1 MNRMKVDFDE
11 ILERK
16 GSNCI
21 KYDAVKQFLG
31 SDDLI
36 PMWVADMDFR
46 TPSIILETLR
56 ERLNHE
62 VLGYPVRQEG
72 FFSSIMDWELN
83 HHNWKVERDWIM
95 FSPGVVP
102 AVNMAVLAFTEP
114 GDSIIVQTPVYFPFF
129 TAVKDHGR
137 KLVHNPLELKDGR
150 LCMDFEDMEAKAAA
164 GAKMIIISSPHNPG
178 GSVWT
183 REELQKMADIC
194 LKYNVLMISDEIHC
208 DLVYDPYKHI
218 PLASLSE
225 SISALTITTLA
236 PSKTFNLSG
245 LSTSSVII
253 SDPVLRK
260 KFSTVLDHLHIGG
273 GNIFG
278 NLASEAAYTHGYE
291 WSRELMAYLS
301 KNLDF
306 MQEFLDSKLPS
317 IKMIRPEATFLVWLD
332 CKELGLNDR
341 DLTDFFMHKAKLG
354 LNPGIMFGPGGEGFM
369 RLNIACP
376 KEVLKQAL
384 EQLHAAVQQL

>member
-1 MNRMKVDFDE
+1 MKADFDE

-46 TPSIILETLR
+46 TPSFILENLR
-56 ERLNHE
+56 NRLNHE
-62 VLGYPVRQEG
+62 VLGYPVRQDG
-72 FFSSIMDWELN
+72 FFTSIIDWERK
-83 HHNWKVERDWIM
+83 HHNWNVERDWII

-137 KLVHNPLELKDGR
+137 KLVYNPMILRDGR
-150 LCMDFEDMEAKAAA
+150 LCMDFEDMEAKAAS

-194 LKYNVLMISDEIHC
+194 LKHNILMISDEIHC

-225 SISALTITTLA
+225 NISASTITTLA

-260 KFSTVLDHLHIGG
+260 KFNTVLDHLHIGG

-278 NLASEAAYTHGYE
+278 NLASESAYTHGYE

-306 MQEFLDSKLPS
+306 LQDFLESKIPA

-332 CKELGLNDR
+332 CKALGLNDR

-376 KEVLKQAL
+376 LEVLKQAM
-384 EQLHAAVQQL
+384 EQLYAAIGEM